1 MIANDL
7 VEIRQECR
15 MARTADIANKLRKI
29 AASLE
34 ELASYLETNP
44 AHRKSFPAGNGKSVH
59 PVRRRRSKKEAA
71 ALKKQLKAERKAGV
85 PVAELAKKHGIS
97 SAYIYMLQ

>member
-1 MIANDL
+1 
-7 VEIRQECR
+7 
-15 MARTADIANKLRKI
+15 MARTVNVADRLRKI

-34 ELASYLETNP
+34 ELATAIEAAP
-44 AHRKSFPAGNGKSVH
+44 AREKSFPAGNGKSAF
-59 PVRRRRSKKEAA
+59 PRKRRSKKEAA
-71 ALKKQLKAERKAGV
+71 ALKKLLKAERKAGV

>member
-1 MIANDL
+1 
-7 VEIRQECR
+7 

-34 ELASYLETNP
+34 ELAIALETNP
-44 AHRKSFPAGNGKSVH
+44 SGARKSFAYTNGKSVH
-59 PVRRRRSKKEAA
+59 PVRKRRSKKEAA